1 MADLCAKRNYLAIKP
16 LQENFPYEICCE
28 ILQSTA
34 YDCMIKEVFCNFIM
48 TVWIDVLPM
57 NKIMMP
63 NYIKIWSDVAGYK
76 GDDLAPVMRDR
87 FSSIKAFIFEYFNIK
102 KDDIRILS
110 TQANL

>member
-1 MADLCAKRNYLAIKP
+1 MADLCAKRNYLAIDP
-16 LQENFPYEICCE
+16 LQDNFPYEICCE

-48 TVWIDVLPM
+48 TVWIDVSPW

-76 GDDLAPVMRDR
+76 REIAEGMQTK

-102 KDDIRILS
+102 KDDIKILS

>member
-1 MADLCAKRNYLAIKP
+1 
-16 LQENFPYEICCE
+16 
-28 ILQSTA
+28 
-34 YDCMIKEVFCNFIM
+34 M

-63 NYIKIWSDVAGYK
+63 NYIKIVSDVAGYK
-76 GDDLAPVMRDR
+76 GDDLTPPMRDR

-102 KDDIRILS
+102 KDDIKILS